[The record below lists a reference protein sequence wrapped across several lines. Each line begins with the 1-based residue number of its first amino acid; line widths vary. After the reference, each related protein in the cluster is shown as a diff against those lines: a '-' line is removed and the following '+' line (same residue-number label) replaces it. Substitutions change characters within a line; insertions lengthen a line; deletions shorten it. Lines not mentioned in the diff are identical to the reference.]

1 MSTQEKSPKHWPG
14 FSYIRLEDYELD
26 NSFYDKELKKQ
37 KIHPTIIC
45 FLQKYCG
52 H

>member
-1 MSTQEKSPKHWPG
+1 MSTPEKFPKHWPG